1 MAEIEARF
9 PPKLEP
15 LFQTHRYKVA
25 YGGRGGAKSWGF
37 ARALLIEGAQ
47 KPLRILCTREVQKS
61 IKDSVHKLLCD
72 QIQSLELGKFYTPT
86 QNNIVW
92 LNGTEFIFSGLSDQT
107 RESIKSYEGVDR
119 CWVEEGQAVGKRS
132 WDILTPTIR
141 KTGSQI
147 WISFN
152 PHLDTDETWLRF
164 VVNTPP
170 NSWVQ
175 KINWQDNPWFSPE
188 LEAERS
194 HAEKTDPE
202 NYKNIWEGEP
212 RAAVEGAIFAREV
225 TKLTEDKRIT
235 RLPIDPL
242 LKVHT
247 VWDIGWNDKTA
258 IILVQRGVADVRIV
272 DYIEDSHRTL
282 QDYAAQLNDMRLNW
296 GSDWLPHDAKA
307 KNVQTGKSPE
317 EMLMKL
323 RPSIRAVPNLDMESG
338 IKAARL
344 LFAKAYFDQDKAT
357 RLLECLKRYRRVIH
371 ATTNEPGAPMH
382 DEYSHGADAWRYLA
396 IVVDQMRNES
406 KLPPL
411 PKTGFA

>member
-86 QNNIVW
+86 QNNIVG

>member
-1 MAEIEARF
+1 VSEVIARF
-9 PPKLEP
+9 PPKLKP
-15 LFQTHRYKVA
+15 LFDTHRYKVA

-86 QNNIVW
+86 QNNIVG

-202 NYKNIWEGEP
+202 NYQNIWEGQP

-225 TKLTEDKRIT
+225 TRLTEDKRIT

-282 QDYAAQLNDMRLNW
+282 QDYASQLNDMRLNW

-406 KLPPL
+406 
-411 PKTGFA
+411 

>member
-1 MAEIEARF
+1 MPETDVRF
-9 PPKLEP
+9 PPKLKP
-15 LFQTHRYKVA
+15 LFEPYRFKIA

-37 ARALLIEGAQ
+37 ARALLLEGAQ
-47 KPLRILCTREVQKS
+47 RPLRILCTREVQKS

-72 QIQSLELGKFYTPT
+72 QIQELGLGKFYTPT
-86 QNNIVW
+86 RENILG
-92 LNGTEFIFSGLSDQT
+92 LNGTEFIFAGLSDQT

-119 CWVEEGQAVGKRS
+119 CWVEEAQAVRKRS

-141 KTGSQI
+141 KSGSQV
-147 WISFN
+147 WASFN
-152 PHLDTDETWLRF
+152 PDLDTDETWRRF
-164 VVNTPP
+164 VLNPP
-170 NSWVQ
+170 PDSWVC
-175 KINWQDNPWFSPE
+175 KINWRDNEWFTKE

-202 NYKNIWEGEP
+202 NYPNIWEGEP

-258 IILVQRGVADVRIV
+258 IILVQRGVGDVRIV

-282 QDYAAQLNDMRLNW
+282 QDYASQLNDMRLNW

-323 RPSIRAVPNLDMESG
+323 RPSVRAVPNLDIESG
-338 IKAARL
+338 IKAARI
-344 LFAKAYFDQDKAT
+344 LFAKAYFDQDKAV

-371 ATTNEPGAPMH
+371 QTTNEPGAPMH

>member
-1 MAEIEARF
+1 VPEIEARV

-86 QNNIVW
+86 QNNIVG

-164 VVNTPP
+164 VVHTPP

-212 RAAVEGAIFAREV
+212 RAAVEGAIFSREV

-323 RPSIRAVPNLDMESG
+323 RPSIRAVPNIDMESG
-338 IKAARL
+338 IKAARI
-344 LFAKAYFDQDKAT
+344 LFAKAYFDQDKAV

-371 ATTNEPGAPMH
+371 ATTNEPGAPLH

>member
-1 MAEIEARF
+1 VSEVIARF
-9 PPKLEP
+9 PPKLDG
-15 LFQTHRYKVA
+15 LFKPYRYKAA

-37 ARALLIEGAQ
+37 ARALLIKGAE

-72 QIQSLELGKFYTPT
+72 QIQALELGKFYAPT
-86 QNNIVW
+86 QNNIIG

-107 RESIKSYEGVDR
+107 RESIKSYEGVDI
-119 CWVEEGQAVGKRS
+119 CWVEEAQSVKKRS

-141 KTGSQI
+141 KPGSQV
-147 WISFN
+147 WLSFN
-152 PHLDTDETWLRF
+152 PDLDTDETWRRF
-164 VVNTPP
+164 VVNPP
-170 NSWVQ
+170 PDSWIV

-188 LEAERS
+188 LEAERA
-194 HAEKTDPE
+194 HCEKTDPE
-202 NYKNIWEGEP
+202 NYQNIWGGQP

-225 TKLTEDKRIT
+225 TRLTEDKRIT

-323 RPSIRAVPNLDMESG
+323 RPSVRAVPNLDIESG

-344 LFAKAYFDQDKAT
+344 LFAKTYFDQDKAT

-371 ATTNEPGAPMH
+371 ATTNEPGAPLH

-411 PKTGFA
+411 PRTGFA

>member
-1 MAEIEARF
+1 VSEVIARF
-9 PPKLEP
+9 PPKLKP
-15 LFQTHRYKVA
+15 LFDTHRYKVA

-86 QNNIVW
+86 QNNIVG

>member
-1 MAEIEARF
+1 VSEVIARF
-9 PPKLEP
+9 PPKLKP
-15 LFQTHRYKVA
+15 LFDTHRYKVA

-86 QNNIVW
+86 QNNIVG

-202 NYKNIWEGEP
+202 NYQNIWEGQP

-225 TKLTEDKRIT
+225 TRLTEDKRIT

-282 QDYAAQLNDMRLNW
+282 QDYASQLNDMRLNW

>member
-1 MAEIEARF
+1 VSEVIARF
-9 PPKLEP
+9 PPKLKP
-15 LFQTHRYKVA
+15 LFDTHRYKVA

-86 QNNIVW
+86 QNNIVG

-317 EMLMKL
+317 EMLQKL